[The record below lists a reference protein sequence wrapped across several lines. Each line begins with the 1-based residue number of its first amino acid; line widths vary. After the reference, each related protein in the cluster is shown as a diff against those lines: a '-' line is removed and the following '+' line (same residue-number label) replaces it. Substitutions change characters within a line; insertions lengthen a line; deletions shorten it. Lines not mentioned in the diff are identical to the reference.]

1 MASVLFRNISAL
13 VTRRRCMQIKLKP
26 MPDGFGFLYG
36 EAVDARGETR
46 RINIMPPLTHWRGDI
61 KLDKSGPHP
70 SEWVLYVDGDEVGR
84 AASRGEIHTALECF
98 LAKPDA

>member
-1 MASVLFRNISAL
+1 MLGLILRMCRARVEIR
-13 VTRRRCMQIKLKP
+13 LKP
-26 MPDGFGFLYG
+26 MPDGFGFIYG

-70 SEWVLYVDGDEVGR
+70 TQWVLYVDGDEIGR
-84 AASRGEIHTALECF
+84 ATSRGEIHTALERF
-98 LAKPDA
+98 LETPSS